1 MERNARPHARLVW
14 LASVYAAVIAIV
26 LYPALHEELGAKLL
40 LWNCIPPSLGLL
52 AIVIALDKSRAR
64 RIVFG
69 TFALLTAIVATF
81 FSAAWFF
88 TPLDT
93 DPHSLTTILVFVF
106 APALSLALA
115 TIVSGLAWFA
125 VRIT

>member
-1 MERNARPHARLVW
+1 LVW